1 MHGSRRGLLIGAAIA
16 NERYFTMKP
25 GSIRLLLIVLTA
37 MAAQAIAQQATTPVN
52 PVQRE
57 LIYCADQMSH
67 EEREAYR
74 AKMQATRS
82 AAEKEALR
90 TAHRRDMQERARA
103 AGREGQCEPLGPG
116 GIGPGAGQSRG
127 PAK

>member
-1 MHGSRRGLLIGAAIA
+1 MG
-16 NERYFTMKP
+16 P
-25 GSIRLLLIVLTA
+25 IRLLSLTVLAMSLQAFAQPPTA
-37 MAAQAIAQQATTPVN
+37 PAN

-57 LIYCADQMSH
+57 LIFCADQMSH

-82 AAEKEALR
+82 AAEKEILR

-103 AGREGQCEPLGPG
+103 AGREGQCEPLGPRG
-116 GIGPGAGQSRG
+116 RGPGGG

>member
-1 MHGSRRGLLIGAAIA
+1 
-16 NERYFTMKP
+16 MKQR
-25 GSIRLLLIVLTA
+25 SIRLLLLALTA
-37 MAAQAIAQQATTPVN
+37 AAAQAVAQPAAAPAS

-67 EEREAYR
+67 EERAAYR

-90 TAHRRDMQERARA
+90 TAHRREMQERARA
-103 AGREGQCEPLGPG
+103 AGREGQCQPLGPRG
-116 GIGPGAGQSRG
+116 TGLGAGQGAGQGRG

>member
-1 MHGSRRGLLIGAAIA
+1 MR
-16 NERYFTMKP
+16 P
-25 GSIRLLLIVLTA
+25 IRLLPFAVLAMSLQAFAQPATA
-37 MAAQAIAQQATTPVN
+37 PAN
-52 PVQRE
+52 PGQRE

-67 EEREAYR
+67 EERAAYR

-82 AAEKEALR
+82 VAEKEALR

-103 AGREGQCEPLGPG
+103 AGREGQCEPLGPR
-116 GIGPGAGQSRG
+116 GPGFGAGQGRG

>member
-1 MHGSRRGLLIGAAIA
+1 MKTIYLLPL
-16 NERYFTMKP
+16 TM
-25 GSIRLLLIVLTA
+25 LA
-37 MAAQAIAQQATTPVN
+37 MSWQAIAQPATAPASL
-52 PVQRE
+52 VQRE

-74 AKMQATRS
+74 ATMQATRS

-103 AGREGQCEPLGPG
+103 AGREGQCQPLGPRG
-116 GIGPGAGQSRG
+116 RGPGGALGGG

>member
-1 MHGSRRGLLIGAAIA
+1 
-16 NERYFTMKP
+16 MKP
-25 GSIRLLLIVLTA
+25 IQLLPLTVLA
-37 MAAQAIAQQATTPVN
+37 MSLQVFAQPATGPVN

-57 LIYCADQMSH
+57 LIYCADLMSH
-67 EEREAYR
+67 EEREVYR

-82 AAEKEALR
+82 AAEKETLR

-103 AGREGQCEPLGPG
+103 ARREGQCEPLGPRG
-116 GIGPGAGQSRG
+116 RGPGGGQGGGQGGG

>member
-1 MHGSRRGLLIGAAIA
+1 MKRRIPRLRLPVVTATAAHA
-16 NERYFTMKP
+16 
-25 GSIRLLLIVLTA
+25 V
-37 MAAQAIAQQATTPVN
+37 AQPETPPAN

-74 AKMQATRS
+74 VKMQAARTPE
-82 AAEKEALR
+82 AKQALR
-90 TAHRRDMQERARA
+90 AAHRSEMQERARA
-103 AGREGQCEPLGPG
+103 AGREGQCAPLGPRG
-116 GIGPGAGQSRG
+116 SGQGAGQGAGQGRG

>member
-1 MHGSRRGLLIGAAIA
+1 MISS
-16 NERYFTMKP
+16 ERNFTMNQRT
-25 GSIRLLLIVLTA
+25 IRLLLLALTA
-37 MAAQAIAQQATTPVN
+37 TAAPAVAQPAAAPAS

-82 AAEKEALR
+82 AAEKETLR

-103 AGREGQCEPLGPG
+103 AGREGKCEPLGPRG
-116 GIGPGAGQSRG
+116 TGFGAGQGRG

>member
-1 MHGSRRGLLIGAAIA
+1 
-16 NERYFTMKP
+16 MKQR
-25 GSIRLLLIVLTA
+25 SIHLLLALTA
-37 MAAQAIAQQATTPVN
+37 TAVQAIAQPATAPAN

-67 EEREAYR
+67 EERETYR

-90 TAHRRDMQERARA
+90 TTHRSEMQERARA
-103 AGREGQCEPLGPG
+103 AGREGQCEPLGPRG
-116 GIGPGAGQSRG
+116 TGLGAGQGRG

>member
-1 MHGSRRGLLIGAAIA
+1 MR
-16 NERYFTMKP
+16 P
-25 GSIRLLLIVLTA
+25 IRLLPLTVLVMGLQVFAQPATA
-37 MAAQAIAQQATTPVN
+37 PAN

-82 AAEKEALR
+82 LAEKETLR
-90 TAHRRDMQERARA
+90 MAHRREMQERARA
-103 AGREGQCEPLGPG
+103 AGREGQCQPLGPRG
-116 GIGPGAGQSRG
+116 VGLGAGQGRG

>member
-1 MHGSRRGLLIGAAIA
+1 MKQR
-16 NERYFTMKP
+16 TM
-25 GSIRLLLIVLTA
+25 RLLLLVLPA
-37 MAAQAIAQQATTPVN
+37 MAAQAVAQQATAPAN

-74 AKMQATRS
+74 VKMQAARTLE
-82 AAEKEALR
+82 AKEVLR
-90 TAHRRDMQERARA
+90 TAHRSEMQQRARA
-103 AGREGQCEPLGPG
+103 AGREGQCQPTGPR
-116 GIGPGAGQSRG
+116 GIGQGAGPGAGQGAGPGAGQGRG

>member
-1 MHGSRRGLLIGAAIA
+1 MKTIQLLPL
-16 NERYFTMKP
+16 T
-25 GSIRLLLIVLTA
+25 VLA
-37 MAAQAIAQQATTPVN
+37 MSLQAFAQPATGPVN

-57 LIYCADQMSH
+57 LIYCADLMNH

-82 AAEKEALR
+82 AAEKETLR

-103 AGREGQCEPLGPG
+103 AGREGQCEPLGPRGRGQG
-116 GIGPGAGQSRG
+116 GGQGGGLGGGLGGGQGGG

>member
-1 MHGSRRGLLIGAAIA
+1 MMKTIHLLPL
-16 NERYFTMKP
+16 TM
-25 GSIRLLLIVLTA
+25 LA
-37 MAAQAIAQQATTPVN
+37 MSWQAIARPATAPAN

-67 EEREAYR
+67 EERAAYR

-90 TAHRRDMQERARA
+90 TAHRREMQERARA
-103 AGREGQCEPLGPG
+103 AGREGQCEPPGPRG
-116 GIGPGAGQSRG
+116 TGIGAGQGGR